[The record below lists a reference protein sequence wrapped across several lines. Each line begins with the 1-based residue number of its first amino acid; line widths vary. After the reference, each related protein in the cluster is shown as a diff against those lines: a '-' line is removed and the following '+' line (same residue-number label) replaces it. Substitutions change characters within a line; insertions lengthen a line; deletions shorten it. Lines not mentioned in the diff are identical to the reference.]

1 MDTTK
6 SSAPA
11 HTTTDPATAAGD
23 PFAYAGER
31 LECSLCFGGYLT
43 ITVEEDGQE
52 HAEAV
57 PCRRCQTADEETSRP
72 VRI

>member
-31 LECSLCFGGYLT
+31 LGCSLCFGGYLT
-43 ITVEEDGQE
+43 ITVEEAGQE
-52 HAEAV
+52 RDEAV
-57 PCRRCQTADEETSRP
+57 PCRRCHGVAEEF
-72 VRI
+72 

>member
-1 MDTTK
+1 VDTTE

-11 HTTTDPATAAGD
+11 HTTTDPDTRAGD

-31 LECSLCFGGYLT
+31 LGCSLCFGGYLT

-52 HAEAV
+52 HDEAV
-57 PCRRCQTADEETSRP
+57 PCRRCQAADEHL
-72 VRI
+72 

>member
-11 HTTTDPATAAGD
+11 HTTTDPDTRAGD

-31 LECSLCFGGYLT
+31 VGCSLCFGGYLT
-43 ITVEEDGQE
+43 ITLEGDGQG
-52 HAEAV
+52 HDEAV
-57 PCRRCQTADEETSRP
+57 PCRRCQAVAPLASSPRS
-72 VRI
+72 